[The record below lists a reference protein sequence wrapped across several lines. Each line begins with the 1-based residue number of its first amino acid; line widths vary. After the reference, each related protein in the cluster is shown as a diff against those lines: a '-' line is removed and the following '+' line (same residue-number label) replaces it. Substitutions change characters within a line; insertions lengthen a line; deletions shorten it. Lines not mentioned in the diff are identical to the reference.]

1 MVGVGQWKGTSAYTE
16 IPFLFLHRAV
26 RSTLFISPNSF
37 LTLNHYFMQK
47 TLEFRM
53 SVSLCLE
60 YKAPKLVKVKAHTRR
75 IGGKVVKV
83 RAYYRSVVGRK
94 VVQAGNFR

>member
-1 MVGVGQWKGTSAYTE
+1 
-16 IPFLFLHRAV
+16 
-26 RSTLFISPNSF
+26 
-37 LTLNHYFMQK
+37 MQK